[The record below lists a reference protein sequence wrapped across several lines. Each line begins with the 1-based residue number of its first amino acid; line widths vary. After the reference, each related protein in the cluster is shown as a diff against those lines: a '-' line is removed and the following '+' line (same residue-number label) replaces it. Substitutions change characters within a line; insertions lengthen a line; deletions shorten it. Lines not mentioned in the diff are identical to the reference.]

1 MAKDPRR
8 ERSYQRNTHT
18 RSHVTISDSI
28 AVLMLAI
35 LLGGLLNFYNPELFG
50 GQSNPTLTYRLVPS
64 TGQKSSLLSP
74 ILKSVLA
81 IVGESSGWQPRNC
94 RMLNDGTAHTK
105 ESPEID
111 SLKTWLSE
119 GGAIFQK
126 VNTGQFLNPLYLD
139 DESGEPKALRG
150 MLATEDVKSGDLLLK
165 IPSGMTISRYTSPC
179 TT

>member
-1 MAKDPRR
+1 
-8 ERSYQRNTHT
+8 
-18 RSHVTISDSI
+18 
-28 AVLMLAI
+28 
-35 LLGGLLNFYNPELFG
+35 
-50 GQSNPTLTYRLVPS
+50 
-64 TGQKSSLLSP
+64 
-74 ILKSVLA
+74 
-81 IVGESSGWQPRNC
+81 
-94 RMLNDGTAHTK
+94 MLNDGTAHTK